1 MYKKVNVLESAY
13 DPEIRMFAINLH
25 FYSAKACNYVRG
37 ILHDALPCE
46 RTLRLWT
53 NNILSTQGFCESS
66 FFLLKMKKE
75 EIEAEIKDKLIVS
88 LIPDEM
94 HLKKHLHFDGETIV
108 GGIDLGQD

>member
-1 MYKKVNVLESAY
+1 
-13 DPEIRMFAINLH
+13 
-25 FYSAKACNYVRG
+25 
-37 ILHDALPCE
+37 
-46 RTLRLWT
+46 
-53 NNILSTQGFCESS
+53 
-66 FFLLKMKKE
+66 MKKE